1 MIYIRNQRYECLG
14 ERQVV
19 LKEDSLS
26 RKRNESVILHLIA
39 FMLEKIPSPVCRV
52 YEYCYIN

>member
-39 FMLEKIPSPVCRV
+39 IMLEKIPSPVCRV